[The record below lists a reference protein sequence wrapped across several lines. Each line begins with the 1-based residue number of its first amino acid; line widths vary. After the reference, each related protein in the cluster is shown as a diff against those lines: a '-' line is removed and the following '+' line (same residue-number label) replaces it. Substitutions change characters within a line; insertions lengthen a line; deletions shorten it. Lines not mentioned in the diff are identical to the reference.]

1 MLEKEIIEKFNYR
14 YLNVKSNNYIFYDF
28 ENLGILDKLP
38 DKCNIDIVEIDT
50 DIKVAQNI
58 KIDLKRVKIKDI
70 LSYTLNVLKDRKLLE
85 IDISEL
91 ELNDKFDLLRFQRIL
106 RDNGI
111 VVQLIFY
118 NIEELSI
125 QEQMLFNEIYYFNSI
140 YFNANSFIKNDN
152 FQTYF
157 LKENRILDD
166 RENYTKIRND
176 EFDKKRHAKILK
188 KIKNISE
195 LK

>member
-58 KIDLKRVKIKDI
+58 KIDLKKVKVKDI
-70 LSYTLNVLKDRKLLE
+70 LSYALNILKDRKLLE

-111 VVQLIFY
+111 VVQFIFY
-118 NIEELSI
+118 NIEELNI
-125 QEQMLFNEIYYFNSI
+125 EEQMLFNEIYYFNSI
-140 YFNANSFIKNDN
+140 YFNANSFIKNAN

-157 LKENRILDD
+157 LKENRVLDD
-166 RENYTKIRND
+166 RENYTKISVEEYEKDSFSLVLKNN
-176 EFDKKRHAKILK
+176 KKF
-188 KIKNISE
+188 
-195 LK
+195 